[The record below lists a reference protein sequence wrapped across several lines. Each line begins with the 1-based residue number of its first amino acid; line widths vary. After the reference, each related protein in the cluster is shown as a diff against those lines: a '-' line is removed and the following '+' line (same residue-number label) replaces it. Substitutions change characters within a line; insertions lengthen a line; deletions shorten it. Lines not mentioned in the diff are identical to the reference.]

1 MKRIKK
7 EKNKIIL
14 ISNHVWWCIV
24 ESQCWVW
31 TSTNMN
37 GAWKKRRR
45 RKTKQ
50 IGNNSFASS
59 WMLALFYVHAVLCG
73 IVTLTVCHPIV
84 RFERILECAH
94 CTDIH
99 ISECDEIHKR
109 LTVHKYTA
117 HCDGMSGYTH
127 TCVSTFIE
135 RDRTQKQMKKKI
147 IINHLLNTFEIHIHT
162 YWHAP

>member
-1 MKRIKK
+1 MYDDALWSLSAEYEHRRTWTVHEKKR
-7 EKNKIIL
+7 
-14 ISNHVWWCIV
+14 
-24 ESQCWVW
+24 
-31 TSTNMN
+31 
-37 GAWKKRRR
+37 RRR

-84 RFERILECAH
+84 RFERILECVH
-94 CTDIH
+94 CTVIH
-99 ISECDEIHKR
+99 ISECNEIHKR

-127 TCVSTFIE
+127 TCVSTYIE
-135 RDRTQKQMKKKI
+135 RDRTQKQMKKKNNNKPSTEHI
-147 IINHLLNTFEIHIHT
+147 WDSHTHILTCTIMKWNTDWTFIDL
-162 YWHAP
+162 